1 MGKLGPKFGERMLEW
16 WHNIGPAFR
25 QGPRPEE
32 LAEGEEWL
40 PKMRGKE
47 TRGEWVM
54 LEVTGNNG
62 LILVMQALVW
72 WGQVI
77 ANTAAGEGLGASEA
91 MLAAHTE
98 WQYMLGDI
106 MYALECMTG
115 DLLEEDKERLEAD
128 HADEIAERAGKLK
141 STGAA
146 KGAKKATAGKAA
158 KGKVVAQP
166 GKKTVAKQ
174 EVLKRDKQEEESDAW
189 PRTRSR
195 GSARGVAAPKAVLQK
210 PKPPRNRLPPL
221 SRGISSTATTA
232 GERGPPSRGGG
243 GAPAHPDSTNAA
255 ANATREDV
263 EMPPATLEVPQ
274 GPINPNQ
281 DAENHPFGRG
291 FDDPFNED
299 PTAGL
304 SAEELVDLEAELQ
317 EDPDAEDD
325 EDNGNEEEEE

>member
-1 MGKLGPKFGERMLEW
+1 MKTKDWGPEWKALIEAVVKYEESMLWLDGNLPRSEARPEEIAQWMKEHRPRNYGKIGPKFGWRMLEW
-16 WHNIGPAFR
+16 WRDIGPAFR

-32 LAEGEEWL
+32 LAEGEEWP
-40 PKMRGKE
+40 PKTRGKE

-54 LEVTGNNG
+54 LEVAGNNG
-62 LILVMQALVW
+62 LILVVQALVW

-77 ANTAAGEGLGASEA
+77 ANAAAGEGLGAGEA
-91 MLAAHTE
+91 ALAAHTE

-158 KGKVVAQP
+158 KGKVVAKP
-166 GKKTVAKQ
+166 GKKQSQNKRYCEAKY
-174 EVLKRDKQEEESDAW
+174 VVKNADNLTRKRDEQEEESDAR

-210 PKPPRNRLPPL
+210 PKPRPRNR
-221 SRGISSTATTA
+221 
-232 GERGPPSRGGG
+232 
-243 GAPAHPDSTNAA
+243 
-255 ANATREDV
+255 
-263 EMPPATLEVPQ
+263 
-274 GPINPNQ
+274 
-281 DAENHPFGRG
+281 
-291 FDDPFNED
+291 
-299 PTAGL
+299 
-304 SAEELVDLEAELQ
+304 
-317 EDPDAEDD
+317 
-325 EDNGNEEEEE
+325 